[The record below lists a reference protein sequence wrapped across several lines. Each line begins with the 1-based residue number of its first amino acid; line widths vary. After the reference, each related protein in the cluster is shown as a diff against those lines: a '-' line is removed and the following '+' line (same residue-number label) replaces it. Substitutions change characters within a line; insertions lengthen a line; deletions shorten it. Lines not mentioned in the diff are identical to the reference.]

1 MEQKTNPEFR
11 QSGILYIRHPFRAR
25 MVSAISEK
33 ALMIL
38 STFCRPGTDA
48 LAVSAPR
55 SDRLR
60 RFALSVFLRLCR
72 PASDHQPGKAHGLR
86 AADGGRCRLPSGME

>member
-11 QSGILYIRHPFRAR
+11 QSGILVHPTSF
-25 MVSAISEK
+25 
-33 ALMIL
+33 
-38 STFCRPGTDA
+38 PGPYGIGDLGKGAYDFIDFLQAGGQT
-48 LAVSAPR
+48 LWQCLP
-55 SDRLR
+55 LGPT
-60 RFALSVFLRLCR
+60 VFLRLCR